1 MNYKITDEQ
10 ISYIKTSY
18 YGGVSPKHLA
28 KELGLHLSTVYRH
41 LQGVKTKY
49 KKVTLA
55 EAREIHKLA
64 NTGLSLRRLA
74 SMYGISYETVRR
86 IKRGK

>member
-1 MNYKITDEQ
+1 MNTKLTDDQ
-10 ISYIKTSY
+10 IKYVKTSY
-18 YGGVSPKHLA
+18 YGGVSPRYLA
-28 KELGLHLSTVYRH
+28 DELGVHISTIYRH
-41 LQGVKTKY
+41 LQGVKTKF

-64 NTGLSLRRLA
+64 NEGVSLRRLGDL
-74 SMYGISYETVRR
+74 YGISYETVRR